1 MYYSSPTL
9 MGANPVLSTLVVI
22 ACLFL
27 LFSPFV
33 FAFVS
38 AHIADRKGE
47 GYATFFFVGL
57 FLGAF
62 GLAIVAAL
70 PDRRIQRSRDLA
82 EGLLACKQLLD
93 AGAITAEDFGQIQAD
108 FAVEM
113 ADQRHK
119 SIIPELVVGIVTIV
133 IVAIVGAAF
142 GLPFFVSLF

>member
-1 MYYSSPTL
+1 MLTSP
-9 MGANPVLSTLVVI
+9 NPVLSALVAIV
-22 ACLFL
+22 CLIL

-33 FAFVS
+33 FAFAS
-38 AHIADRKGE
+38 AHVADRKGE

-70 PDRRIQRSRDLA
+70 PDRRIQRSRNLA

-93 AGAITAEDFGQIQAD
+93 AGAITAEDFGQMQAN

-113 ADQRHK
+113 EDQRRK
-119 SIIPELVVGIVTIV
+119 SIVPELVVGIGAVV
-133 IVAIVGAAF
+133 IVATIGAAF
-142 GLPFFVSLF
+142 GLPFFIPLF